1 MYQDDN
7 DNNKIEIRPNTEGME
22 NLERDFNSDSE
33 PVSHTPKNVQK
44 AMPANLVLMFSAI
57 MLVICIIVTAVACTK
72 YSKKQNYPYPFETNG
87 SSSYSITPQQH
98 DYITDEN
105 NTSHVQGVPVVLKC
119 EFAEAKND

>member
-44 AMPANLVLMFSAI
+44 AMPANLVLIFSAI

-72 YSKKQNYPYPFETNG
+72 YSKKKNYPYPFDTNG
-87 SSSYSITPQQH
+87 SLSYSITTQQH
-98 DYITDEN
+98 DYIIDEN
-105 NTSHVQGVPVVLKC
+105 GTSYVQGAPVVLKC
-119 EFAEAKND
+119 EFEEAKK

>member
-44 AMPANLVLMFSAI
+44 AMPANLVLIFSAI

-72 YSKKQNYPYPFETNG
+72 YSKEKNYPYPFDTND
-87 SSSYSITPQQH
+87 SSSYSITTQQH
-98 DYITDEN
+98 DYLLDEN
-105 NTSHVQGVPVVLKC
+105 GTSYVQGVPVVLKC
-119 EFAEAKND
+119 EFAEAKK